1 MNPTVKAYL
10 QLVRLPNAFT
20 AMADVTAGFLACGGG
35 LGDARSLL
43 GIGAASVF
51 LYSGGIV
58 LNDVCDLAIDRRE
71 RPQRPL
77 PSGRISWARARALAI
92 ALLGVGVAT
101 AALVSV
107 TSAGIGAVL
116 AALIVAY
123 NTWAKS
129 HPVRGPLCMGSCR
142 FANVILGGTAAAA
155 GQLPPWIPALLIG
168 ILVIAAT
175 VLSRDEVEG
184 GKRHG
189 VVGAAA
195 LLVLIAAL
203 AAGWLGADGR
213 DPSGWVFLAVFLA
226 FTSPGLLRAWQAPSP
241 AAVQRG
247 IKHLV
252 LGIIPLDAAVAAGAA
267 GLLAGCLVL
276 ALLVPS
282 WRIARWIYVT

>member
-35 LGDARSLL
+35 LADARSLF

-51 LYSGGIV
+51 LYAGGIV

-77 PSGRISWARARALAI
+77 PSGRIGWARARALAI
-92 ALLGVGVAT
+92 GLLGIGVAT
-101 AALVSV
+101 AALVSAM
-107 TSAGIGAVL
+107 SAGIGALL

-123 NTWAKS
+123 DTWAKP

-142 FANVILGGTAAAA
+142 FANVILGGTAAA
-155 GQLPPWIPALLIG
+155 GTLPPWIPALLIG

-189 VVGAAA
+189 VVGAAG
-195 LLVLIAAL
+195 LLVLITAL
-203 AAGWLGADGR
+203 AAGWLGAEGR
-213 DPSGWVFLAVFLA
+213 DSSGWVFLAVFLA
-226 FTSPGLLRAWQAPSP
+226 FTAPGLFRAWLAPSP
-241 AAVQRG
+241 AAVQHG

-276 ALLVPS
+276 ALLFPS